1 MSDKKKSG
9 FPIILIVVIIILI
22 GSGAWAYTQNPDIL
36 PLKTLLKTK
45 NAKTEEGEKTENNA
59 TGAAEKTT
67 ISATA
72 MTELASTETMLKER
86 ILGFPNAPIK
96 VSEHS
101 SLTCSHCGDFHRDT
115 FAKFRQEYIITGK
128 AYLVFSDFPLNA
140 PALYASMV
148 TRCIP
153 EENYFDMVQTL
164 FEEQNKW
171 AYEVSY
177 MDYLKEKSAKY
188 GLTEDLFKECI
199 ENNDLRQGLLSKMQ
213 QEQTEHNVRSTP
225 TFVINDI
232 GHISGSL
239 PFEQFK
245 AALEA
250 AIAPT
255 QDQAPTLDP
264 ATEVETPSIIPP
276 TTE

>member
-1 MSDKKKSG
+1 MSDQKKSG
-9 FPIILIVVIIILI
+9 FPLVLIILILLLC
-22 GSGAWAYTQNPDIL
+22 GGAWAYTQNPDIL
-36 PLKTLLKTK
+36 PLKTLLQTQGITASEEQEE
-45 NAKTEEGEKTENNA
+45 NDIAADATEKA
-59 TGAAEKTT
+59 TT
-67 ISATA
+67 SVPA
-72 MTELASTETMLKER
+72 MTALASTEDMLTER

-101 SLTCSHCGDFHRDT
+101 SFTCSHCGDFHRNT
-115 FAKFRQEYIITGK
+115 YAEFRREYIVTGK

-164 FEEQNKW
+164 FEKQDEW

-177 MDYLKEKSAKY
+177 MDFLKEEAAKY
-188 GLTEDLFKECI
+188 GLTEDLFKECV
-199 ENNDLRQGLLSKMQ
+199 ENTDLRQGLLSKMQ
-213 QEQTEHNVRSTP
+213 QKQTEHNVRSTP

-245 AALEA
+245 SALEA
-250 AIAPT
+250 AIAPV
-255 QDQAPTLDP
+255 APALAP
-264 ATEVETPSIIPP
+264 ATEVDTPAVVPP
-276 TTE
+276 EAE